1 MDNIIKESKQVA
13 YEKARI
19 DLILLRT
26 EDLIATSAAWDGPLS
41 DDSAPNHDSS
51 GWT

>member
-1 MDNIIKESKQVA
+1 MDNIIKASKPIP
-13 YEKARI
+13 YENARI
-19 DLILLRT
+19 ELILLHT